1 MIEAKRIAEEQ
12 AMKRQVELDKIQKK
26 KDEAYK
32 KELVEQMRRQKMEKL
47 GKKYEEVVAMEE
59 NKKPSVQLNTME
71 QL

>member
-1 MIEAKRIAEEQ
+1 
-12 AMKRQVELDKIQKK
+12 
-26 KDEAYK
+26 
-32 KELVEQMRRQKMEKL
+32 MEKL

>member
-12 AMKRQVELDKIQKK
+12 AMKRQVELDQIQKK

-32 KELVEQMRRQKMEKL
+32 KDLVEQMRREKMEKL

-59 NKKPSVQLNTME
+59 KKPSVQLNT
-71 QL
+71 L